1 MSFRK
6 RKNPVMG
13 FSLPEVRI
21 VNRKVGEEEFVSTE
35 IPTTVDKLLEPSP
48 SLDDMLK
55 AGVSVKDV
63 MTDGILDSY
72 DENDYPIA
80 EIEEKII
87 NSKSKKSKKGDK
99 E

>member
-13 FSLPEVRI
+13 FSSPEVRLI
-21 VNRKVGEEEFVSTE
+21 NERIGDDEFVSTG
-35 IPTTVDKLLEPSP
+35 IPSAVDKLLEPSP
-48 SLDDMLK
+48 TLDEMLK

-63 MTDGILDSY
+63 PTDGIMDSY

-80 EIEEKII
+80 EMEDKIVS
-87 NSKSKKSKKGDK
+87 SKNKTEKKG